1 MRREGT
7 PGCGILRIIFRSE
20 SEEAPPD
27 CGIPEVY
34 KRVFFGGLHR
44 ISGIRR

>member
-20 SEEAPPD
+20 SEEASPD
-27 CGIPEVY
+27 GGIPEVY
-34 KRVFFGGLHR
+34 ERIFFGGLHR
-44 ISGIRR
+44 ISDVKR